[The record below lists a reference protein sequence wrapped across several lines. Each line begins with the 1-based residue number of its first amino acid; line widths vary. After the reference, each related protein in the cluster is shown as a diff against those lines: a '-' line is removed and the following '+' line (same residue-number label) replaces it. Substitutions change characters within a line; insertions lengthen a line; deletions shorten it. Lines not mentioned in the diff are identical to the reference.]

1 MNKKESSPPPFGLLL
16 IWIRI
21 FQHPSSYGISTMTS
35 ESNTNST
42 MQSLQRSL
50 SSTLDAAMGALAH
63 TAGFGSRLIFGS
75 DDKEP
80 TVEEV
85 QAAFCR

>member
-1 MNKKESSPPPFGLLL
+1 
-16 IWIRI
+16 
-21 FQHPSSYGISTMTS
+21 
-35 ESNTNST
+35 

-50 SSTLDAAMGALAH
+50 SSTLDAAMGVLSH
-63 TAGFGSRLIFGS
+63 TAGLGSRLVFGS

-85 QAAFCR
+85 EAAFRR

>member
-1 MNKKESSPPPFGLLL
+1 MLLL
-16 IWIRI
+16 LVLLVRALQTL
-21 FQHPSSYGISTMTS
+21 FELPELRGQVSVDALVPSALATEKSK
-35 ESNTNST
+35 
-42 MQSLQRSL
+42 QR
-50 SSTLDAAMGALAH
+50 ALAH

-85 QAAFCR
+85 QAAFRR